1 MNQEPVV
8 GSCFCGTKRLEYV
21 MLLPFDQSVGR
32 EPGQNNTKDPARQS
46 EGPGVWTTPRSTE
59 GPMRVLFVY
68 PEFPDT
74 FWSFKHAL
82 PFQGK
87 RSAYPPLGMLTV
99 SAMLPAGWQRRA
111 VDMNVRP
118 LRDSDLDWADI
129 VFFSG
134 MIVQGPSMRV
144 AIERAK
150 QRGLPTVVG
159 GPIASTQ
166 DANIA
171 GADHVVEGE
180 AEELIPQLVA
190 DLQRGEARA
199 HYKAVRLP
207 DLSRVPLP
215 HLHLTGLRRYSS
227 MAVQYSRGCPFTC
240 EFCDIIEIYGRRPRT
255 KSPEQVCA
263 EFDQIYRLGWRGP
276 VFLVDDNF
284 IGNKKNV
291 KVLLPELVRWMRDHR
306 FPFSLFT
313 EASLNLAE
321 DEELLR
327 QMRQAHFT
335 RVFLGIETPVEASL
349 RETTKF
355 QNLRRGLL
363 DSVKLI
369 QSWGIEVMAGFIVG
383 FDSDPRD
390 VFDRQIQ
397 FIRDAAIPIS
407 MVGLLS
413 ALPNTQLWR
422 RLKAEGRL
430 LKESLG
436 SNTLLDM
443 NFMPKMNVDDLLAGY
458 KRILETIYSP
468 REYFDRA
475 LAFLSQL
482 GGAARAP
489 IAASDMMAVARS
501 LWRQGLFSNYRR
513 EYWKFILEAAS
524 RHRQHLDKALTLAI
538 MGHHFF
544 ELTAATG
551 TATAS

>member
-1 MNQEPVV
+1 M
-8 GSCFCGTKRLEYV
+8 K
-21 MLLPFDQSVGR
+21 
-32 EPGQNNTKDPARQS
+32 
-46 EGPGVWTTPRSTE
+46 
-59 GPMRVLFVY
+59 VLFVY

-87 RSAYPPLGMLTV
+87 RSAFPPLGLLSV
-99 SAMLPAGWQRRA
+99 SPLLPPTWERRL

-118 LRDSDLDWADI
+118 LKDSDLDWADL

-134 MIVQGPSMRV
+134 MIVQGPSMKG
-144 AIERAK
+144 AIARAK

-159 GPIASTQ
+159 GPIGSTQ
-166 DANIA
+166 DPNIA
-171 GADHVVEGE
+171 EADHVVEGE
-180 AEELIPQLVA
+180 AEELIAQLVA
-190 DLQRGEARA
+190 DIEGGGAKR
-199 HYKAVRLP
+199 HYKALQLP
-207 DLSRVPLP
+207 DLTHVPVP
-215 HLHLTGLRRYSS
+215 HLQLANLRRYSA
-227 MAVQYSRGCPFTC
+227 MPVQYSRGCPFTC

-255 KSPEQVCA
+255 KTPEQICA

-291 KVLLPELVRWMRDHR
+291 KALLPHLVAWMRDHK
-306 FPFSLFT
+306 FPFSLLT

-321 DEELLR
+321 DEELLPL
-327 QMRQAHFT
+327 MRDAHFNK
-335 RVFLGIETPVEASL
+335 VFLGIETPVEASL

-355 QNLRRGLL
+355 QNLRRNLL

-369 QSWGIEVMAGFIVG
+369 QSYGIEVMAGFIVG
-383 FDSDPRD
+383 FDNDPLD

-397 FIRDAAIPIS
+397 FIREAAIPIS

-443 NFMPKMNVDDLLAGY
+443 NFVPKMNTDDLIAGY
-458 KRILETIYSP
+458 KRILATIYSP

-475 LAFLSQL
+475 LTFLSQVGS
-482 GGAARAP
+482 GGHAP
-489 IAASDMMAVARS
+489 FVLSDIMAVVRS
-501 LWRQGLFSNYRR
+501 IWHQGLLSNYKT
-513 EYWKFILEAAS
+513 EYWKFIIEAMS
-524 RHRQHLDKALTLAI
+524 RHRENFDRAMILAI
-538 MGHHFF
+538 MGHHLF
-544 ELTAATG
+544 ELTAATD
-551 TATAS
+551 AASAY